1 MNQYQRL
8 VEFFKSQSMTAQKLG
23 VSQATVSGWIRGKHG
38 MSVTTAI
45 KAERLTGGAFKAAQL
60 CSELAEL
67 PSAES
72 NFTQK
77 HNQQ

>member
-45 KAERLTGGAFKAAQL
+45 KAERLTDGAFKASQF
-60 CSELAEL
+60 CSELTEL
-67 PSAES
+67 SSSS
-72 NFTQK
+72 NVT
-77 HNQQ
+77 HQQDKQ